1 MINDYVNFWNFGN
14 AMMTLFRCVTGENW
28 PDIMNDVQSS
38 GGVIISSA
46 YFIGF
51 VMVCTFI
58 MLNLFILIL
67 IGFVENNYMNK
78 ENNLDKFNDQ
88 VTIFRQHWC
97 EKTAKFKG
105 EKMDVKDVVGFLSV
119 IPEPLGNLLFNL

>member
-78 ENNLDKFNDQ
+78 ENNLDKFND
-88 VTIFRQHWC
+88 
-97 EKTAKFKG
+97 
-105 EKMDVKDVVGFLSV
+105 
-119 IPEPLGNLLFNL
+119 